1 MEVVSRL
8 TIGAQIDG
16 LVTTRRGLATVAA
29 AAAAAAIVLGEILI
43 EIRREVT
50 IGEEEIHT
58 LGAPGAIGLGP
69 DLAVAEVVGA
79 AVVPLVALLDADE
92 GFPAAVGGEVEV
104 IQVGGDGGDLHVT
117 VVLRRGGG
125 RGRRRRRRRRRG
137 GTAQALGTHQPFELP
152 PSPYRRRHGKI
163 ADSFSGSL
171 SPREMEGKIERERG
185 REGLGS
191 GESLMGNL

>member
-16 LVTTRRGLATVAA
+16 LVTTRRGLAAV
-29 AAAAAAIVLGEILI
+29 AAAAIVLGEILI

-152 PSPYRRRHGKI
+152 PSPYRRRHSKI

>member
-16 LVTTRRGLATVAA
+16 LVTTRRGLAAVAA
-29 AAAAAAIVLGEILI
+29 AAAPAIVLGEILI

-152 PSPYRRRHGKI
+152 PSPYRRRHSKI

>member
-16 LVTTRRGLATVAA
+16 LVTTRRGLAAVAA
-29 AAAAAAIVLGEILI
+29 AAAPAIVLGEILI

-125 RGRRRRRRRRRG
+125 RGRRRRRRRRG

-152 PSPYRRRHGKI
+152 PSPYRRRHSKI

-171 SPREMEGKIERERG
+171 SSREMEGKIERERG

>member
-16 LVTTRRGLATVAA
+16 LVTTRRGLAAVAA
-29 AAAAAAIVLGEILI
+29 AAAPAIVLGEILI

-125 RGRRRRRRRRRG
+125 RGRRRRRRRRG

-152 PSPYRRRHGKI
+152 PSPYRRRHSKI

>member
-16 LVTTRRGLATVAA
+16 LVTTRRGLAAV

-125 RGRRRRRRRRRG
+125 RGRRRRRRRRG

-152 PSPYRRRHGKI
+152 PSPYRRRHSKI

>member
-16 LVTTRRGLATVAA
+16 LVTTRRGLAAV
-29 AAAAAAIVLGEILI
+29 AAAAIVLGEILI

-125 RGRRRRRRRRRG
+125 RGRRRRRRRRG

-152 PSPYRRRHGKI
+152 PSPYRRRHSKI